1 MYCDVLYLHKNSS
14 THEGHFCTTS
24 FFCSHIVRR
33 YCSQKSRHFFS
44 LVPHKDRRIGC
55 QKKKTKTL
63 ICQVVSNTR
72 SGYVSLLSIY
82 VTLIANPVLI
92 SEETDKSFFFFK
104 SNEINYNQKI
114 QTESEDCRYFT
125 RLPLASLSLEKQ
137 CLFVNEQT
145 RLPLCRWKY
154 SYSS

>member
-92 SEETDKSFFFFK
+92 SEETDKSFFFFL
-104 SNEINYNQKI
+104 NQ
-114 QTESEDCRYFT
+114 T
-125 RLPLASLSLEKQ
+125 RLIITKKFKLRARTVGISPV
-137 CLFVNEQT
+137 C
-145 RLPLCRWKY
+145 RLPLCRWKNNVC
-154 SYSS
+154 S